1 MKLFILSVLLLT
13 SHSYAFEAFEIKP
26 THSSEAHMYQKAILI
41 DSDGIES
48 EVQVK
53 TFGSLTLYGPT
64 EPGPLKFNAIE
75 VAKAFFII

>member
-53 TFGSLTLYGPT
+53 TFWFTHTLWT
-64 EPGPLKFNAIE
+64 NRTRSIKI
-75 VAKAFFII
+75 